1 MTDEEYQRLKEAE
14 KEHLQ
19 AKKKLQETLQALQRK
34 QGVREAVN
42 RMARSAQGALDRASD
57 LISKLTAETA
67 RDEARLDV
75 ATDATDDVSSGDADI
90 EAFEA
95 KRRAEH
101 ARMLVRQMKQ
111 SQALSRSSSS
121 RTTSN
126 APPSKTVGSKKRSPT
141 ATSSDEGLST
151 SDPDD
156 LPEKTIG
163 RMRSD

>member
-1 MTDEEYQRLKEAE
+1 MTDEEYRRLKEAE
-14 KEHLQ
+14 KEHLR
-19 AKKKLQETLQALQRK
+19 AKQKLQKTLQVLQRK
-34 QGVREAVN
+34 QGVRDVVN

-67 RDEARLDV
+67 RDEAHLDV
-75 ATDATDDVSSGDADI
+75 AMDAVGDADASTDDPDV

-111 SQALSRSSSS
+111 SQALSGPSSS
-121 RTTSN
+121 RMTSS
-126 APPSKTVGSKKRSPT
+126 ASPSETSGSEKRSSP
-141 ATSSDEGLST
+141 ATSSGEDLST

-163 RMRSD
+163 RMR